1 MIMRT
6 KRLIPVVLATT
17 LGLTLTACGG
27 GSDNSDPAAD
37 GTITIGI
44 VGSTPVQDALKQVA
58 ADNDITVEYVDFS
71 DYSQPNP
78 ALKSGDIDM
87 NWFQHIA
94 YLADYNNNS
103 GDTITPVGST
113 SIFPLGLYSKSVK
126 SVEDFK
132 QGDEIAVPNDSINL
146 SRALN
151 LLHQQG
157 LVEFTKDTIAP
168 TEQDIDTAK
177 SKVKVRPVSAEQ
189 TVLSMDSVAASVV
202 NNDFLDRAN
211 IDPKS
216 ALAQDDPTA
225 DSAKV
230 YDNLFAA
237 TEANA
242 DNETLKKVASFY
254 YDDKVQ
260 DAEKTETKGTAVPTK
275 VDQQELKD
283 LLARY
288 SQDLKE
294 QTK

>member
-1 MIMRT
+1 MRAH
-6 KRLIPVVLATT
+6 RLSALAVTT
-17 LGLTLTACGG
+17 VLGLTLAGCGG
-27 GSDNSDPAAD
+27 GDSDEAPYDD
-37 GTITIGI
+37 GVIKIGV
-44 VGSTPVQDALKQVA
+44 VGTTPVNEALVEKA
-58 ADNDITVEYVDFS
+58 EEEGITVELVELS
-71 DYSQPNP
+71 EYSQVNP
-78 ALKSGDIDM
+78 ATVSGDVDM

-126 SVEDFK
+126 SVGDFK

-177 SKVKVRPVSAEQ
+177 SKVTVRPVSAEQ